1 MDNYKGLYYKE
12 TKEQKFYEGGAHF
25 PYEELYE
32 ILVYLKEEQE
42 KKQKEELKE
51 LNKTKQNNQNP
62 PMKDD
67 RSNTYIY
74 DFIQNHNIN
83 NANKIKTRTRNVM
96 NSCFYNNPNTLIK
109 KNVEKNKNQQI
120 NIGLSFNEKR
130 DQSKSRNYKNDY
142 ALFYNKTSNQINR
155 DDKNFLQ
162 EANISGIKTRNNL
175 SNYLQK
181 KYIGKNNSTNQIKH
195 KKINLNNYLY
205 SNIHHKE
212 FTRNNNNI
220 TDKNIR
226 NDSYIINNS
235 KKLNIYN
242 NFEYSKTKNLNNS
255 NNLSKGR
262 KINSS
267 INKINNI
274 NINNF
279 INNNEH
285 ANRRQRN
292 FSGLNNQLSHNI
304 NNYINVNI
312 NNHNN
317 INVNIN
323 NVSYKKNINHRNKNN
338 SLNGILM
345 TLNKSNN
352 RKYSNKKTKEK
363 DDKKGE
369 EFIFDYI
376 KINKSRNINKKS
388 ALGHVKSMD
397 YNNKPLTIELI
408 GIENNNFYDQ
418 TFCNNNNDIN
428 KKTKM
433 NINNTFKINMPKQL
447 NKFGMNYSY
456 MKMKKDSIKK
466 NNIVFKPVQ
475 KGKGGIISNEI
486 IKKYNLRTNYNKIN
500 NNTNN
505 KLKNDII
512 THKVNINKNNV
523 INLGKYNMINIKK
536 NNNNDIWSKYYGYFK
551 KLNKK

>member
-1 MDNYKGLYYKE
+1 MQNKNTYYIIKMDNYKGLYYKE

-25 PYEELYE
+25 PYKELYE
-32 ILVYLKEEQE
+32 ILVYLKEEQD
-42 KKQKEELKE
+42 KKLKE
-51 LNKTKQNNQNP
+51 LLKEQNTTPNNEETTTLNNINP
-62 PMKDD
+62 
-67 RSNTYIY
+67 NTYIY
-74 DFIQNHNIN
+74 DFIQNHNKN
-83 NANKIKTRTRNVM
+83 SNKTKTKTRNEI
-96 NSCFYNNPNTLIK
+96 NHLYNNPNTLIK
-109 KNVEKNKNQQI
+109 KNVVKNKNQQI

-130 DQSKSRNYKNDY
+130 DASKSRNYKNDY
-142 ALFYNKTSNQINR
+142 VLFYNKTSNQMNR
-155 DDKNFLQ
+155 DDKNMLQ
-162 EANISGIKTRNNL
+162 ETNISGIRTRNNL
-175 SNYLQK
+175 SNYIQK

-205 SNIHHKE
+205 SNIHKE
-212 FTRNNNNI
+212 YNRNNNI

-226 NDSYIINNS
+226 NDSYISNNS
-235 KKLNIYN
+235 KKINIFN
-242 NFEYSKTKNLNNS
+242 NFEYSKIKNLNNS

-262 KINSS
+262 KVNSS
-267 INKINNI
+267 IHKLNNI

-279 INNNEH
+279 INTNENI
-285 ANRRQRN
+285 NRRQRN
-292 FSGLNNQLSHNI
+292 FSGLSNQLSHNI

-323 NVSYKKNINHRNKNN
+323 NVNYKNNRNPRNKNN

-352 RKYSNKKTKEK
+352 RKFSNKKSKEK
-363 DDKKGE
+363 EKNDKKGD

-388 ALGHVKSMD
+388 GLGHVKSMD

-408 GIENNNFYDQ
+408 GIENNTFYDK
-418 TFCNNNNDIN
+418 TFSNNNNDLN
-428 KKTKM
+428 RNVKM
-433 NINNTFKINMPKQL
+433 NINKNYKINMPKRL

-466 NNIVFKPVQ
+466 NNIIFKPVQ
-475 KGKGGIISNEI
+475 KGGIISNDI
-486 IKKYNLRTNYNKIN
+486 IKKYNYNKIN
-500 NNTNN
+500 NSKPRNE
-505 KLKNDII
+505 IV

-523 INLGKYNMINIKK
+523 INLGKYNMINMKK
-536 NNNNDIWSKYYGYFK
+536 NSNEIWSKYYGYFK